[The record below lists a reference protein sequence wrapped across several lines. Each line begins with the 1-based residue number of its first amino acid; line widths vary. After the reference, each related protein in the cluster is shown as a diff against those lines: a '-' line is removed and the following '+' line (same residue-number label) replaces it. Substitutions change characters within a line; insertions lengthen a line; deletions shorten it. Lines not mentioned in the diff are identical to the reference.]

1 MPLQIRVFTGSP
13 AEGELQR
20 GDVIIKINNID
31 VSSLNHKQAQ
41 DIIKTPAGQLVLN
54 IQRGQTRFSPVKS
67 VQPVQQPSQFHQPT
81 PSGFRSVP
89 FEGSNPA
96 QKSSLPTGGMRP
108 STNFAVDYTGRVGS
122 PTRRP
127 EQTMINRVHDSLN
140 EAIWAHQSGN
150 DPEDDYNY
158 GSVADR
164 KKNFSQDTPETKYD
178 IHVKPNV
185 SQAHRYAVNTNVS
198 AGQRFDQKHGK
209 PTVSRNVRYDV
220 DANVSQGHGQD
231 EGCRKAH
238 VSHDH
243 HQDTYQPLHVKA
255 IAHRYDEEHYVPDGQ
270 LFDNQYGPS
279 TTLHEEPY
287 DSQYGAPAA
296 AHGQQYEPKHRY
308 DVDPSSQGHHQ
319 GSRYDDYPATND
331 RYDQAGHEYR
341 YEQEPTDR
349 PYDQDPDRYEH
360 VPVKNIAHRF
370 DQGQGQGR
378 DRYDQGQGHRYG
390 QGHAKH
396 NVSHEHRYDE
406 GLVKSSGS
414 HHYRFDDDQAH
425 GPYEYHPVKDNV
437 KFYQG
442 PKNKYG
448 APVVHSPGRP
458 SKTGKGWRP
467 PPQLTKEKPVEFGWS
482 PSKRIQPG
490 YVPGPPT
497 NERAYSPPRP
507 APAPARPRFVSTHH
521 TSGDGSGP
529 AWKGTLHGAGQDPA
543 PPLQAPA
550 SRSVQFSPHKPSS
563 LPHQKPN
570 YHPGP
575 PQQHH
580 QPHVNQPQP
589 QHDGPKVV
597 HLQYNSPIGLYSK
610 QNVDETYTGQTQA
623 LQQSGIGGGDGK
635 DMDYTKSYA
644 WQMIKQESGAAPGGG
659 TSHSQSTT
667 ETAYHEKQSR
677 SFKALEDSVG
687 ASDF

>member
-1 MPLQIRVFTGSP
+1 MAGSSFTCRLYRDGLQTPWGFRLQGGKDFNQPLTVQRVFTGSP

-164 KKNFSQDTPETKYD
+164 KKNFSQDTP
-178 IHVKPNV
+178 
-185 SQAHRYAVNTNVS
+185 
-198 AGQRFDQKHGK
+198 
-209 PTVSRNVRYDV
+209 
-220 DANVSQGHGQD
+220 
-231 EGCRKAH
+231 
-238 VSHDH
+238 
-243 HQDTYQPLHVKA
+243 
-255 IAHRYDEEHYVPDGQ
+255 
-270 LFDNQYGPS
+270 
-279 TTLHEEPY
+279 
-287 DSQYGAPAA
+287 
-296 AHGQQYEPKHRY
+296 
-308 DVDPSSQGHHQ
+308 
-319 GSRYDDYPATND
+319 
-331 RYDQAGHEYR
+331 
-341 YEQEPTDR
+341 
-349 PYDQDPDRYEH
+349 
-360 VPVKNIAHRF
+360 
-370 DQGQGQGR
+370 
-378 DRYDQGQGHRYG
+378 
-390 QGHAKH
+390 
-396 NVSHEHRYDE
+396 
-406 GLVKSSGS
+406 
-414 HHYRFDDDQAH
+414 H